1 MVGKLNTVIHKT
13 AQVSYN
19 WELFRV
25 CAEGCKTSVSSEEL
39 EN

>member
-1 MVGKLNTVIHKT
+1 MDGKLNRVNHKT

-19 WELFRV
+19 WELFRF
-25 CAEGCKTSVSSEEL
+25 CAKGCKTSVSSEEL